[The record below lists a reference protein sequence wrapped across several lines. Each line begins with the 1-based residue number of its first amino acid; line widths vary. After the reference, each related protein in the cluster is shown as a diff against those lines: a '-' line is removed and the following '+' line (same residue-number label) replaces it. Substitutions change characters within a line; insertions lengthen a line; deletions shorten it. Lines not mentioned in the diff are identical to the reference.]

1 MTDPDV
7 LRRRIEEVYRQH
19 TGASSGHGALTWFAG
34 QAQVGRV
41 TVSRWV
47 AGAREPGGP
56 VLALLECLEREAGIA

>member
-19 TGASSGHGALTWFAG
+19 TGASSGHGALTWFAE
-34 QAQVGRV
+34 QANVQRE

-47 AGAREPGGP
+47 AGEREPVGP
-56 VLALLECLEREAGIA
+56 ALALLDCLEREAS